1 MAIYRHVHVE
11 FWKDPKVLEELT
23 PEDKLFFIYLLT
35 NPNTTQ
41 IGVYKI
47 TKKQIAFELGFSIE
61 SVNALM
67 DRFINNYGL
76 IKYNNDTREICLKN
90 WGKYNLNKLGKP
102 MLDCVRSELKNVDD
116 KSLLEFIKPSISK
129 DEIVSLFD
137 GKSQM
142 EATLKQLENSNIPY
156 YMRKRMSTF
165 IKSQVKNNLDTQENY
180 KCNKCNDR
188 TFILIDNE
196 AVPCECR
203 ALREAESILKHS
215 GISKEFSKK
224 TFDNFDYSRNA
235 FAVNIYTLAKCYAN
249 SFKDIEKERCNSVL
263 FMGQSGCGKT
273 HLSLAIANNF
283 MKNGIGVVYM
293 NYREDMTSIKQNI
306 LDSEVYNKYLNRY
319 KNARVL
325 LIDDLFK
332 GNITP
337 SDINIIFEIIN
348 YRYFNNKPIIVS
360 TEKYKSDLLKID
372 EAIGSRILEMCD
384 KFNIEVR
391 GKGLNYRIYG

>member
-137 GKSQM
+137 
-142 EATLKQLENSNIPY
+142 EAIY
-156 YMRKRMSTF
+156 
-165 IKSQVKNNLDTQENY
+165 LD
-180 KCNKCNDR
+180 KVNDK
-188 TFILIDNE
+188 DNHKYDD
-196 AVPCECR
+196 R
-203 ALREAESILKHS
+203 
-215 GISKEFSKK
+215 
-224 TFDNFDYSRNA
+224 
-235 FAVNIYTLAKCYAN
+235 YTLSTQK
-249 SFKDIEKERCNSVL
+249 KKEKEN
-263 FMGQSGCGKT
+263 
-273 HLSLAIANNF
+273 
-283 MKNGIGVVYM
+283 KNKKENKNIGEKS
-293 NYREDMTSIKQNI
+293 N
-306 LDSEVYNKYLNRY
+306 
-319 KNARVL
+319 
-325 LIDDLFK
+325 
-332 GNITP
+332 G
-337 SDINIIFEIIN
+337 SDIKTTREFKYTVLYEKEDEYIYKKPSEEQL
-348 YRYFNNKPIIVS
+348 RYAR
-360 TEKYKSDLLKID
+360 EL
-372 EAIGSRILEMCD
+372 
-384 KFNIEVR
+384 
-391 GKGLNYRIYG
+391 

>member
-137 GKSQM
+137 
-142 EATLKQLENSNIPY
+142 EAIY
-156 YMRKRMSTF
+156 
-165 IKSQVKNNLDTQENY
+165 LD
-180 KCNKCNDR
+180 KVNDK
-188 TFILIDNE
+188 DNHKYDD
-196 AVPCECR
+196 R
-203 ALREAESILKHS
+203 
-215 GISKEFSKK
+215 
-224 TFDNFDYSRNA
+224 
-235 FAVNIYTLAKCYAN
+235 YTLSTQKKKEN
-249 SFKDIEKERCNSVL
+249 KNIGEKSNGSDIKTTREFKHTVLYEKEDKYIYKKPSEEQLRY
-263 FMGQSGCGKT
+263 
-273 HLSLAIANNF
+273 A
-283 MKNGIGVVYM
+283 
-293 NYREDMTSIKQNI
+293 RE
-306 LDSEVYNKYLNRY
+306 L
-319 KNARVL
+319 
-325 LIDDLFK
+325 
-332 GNITP
+332 
-337 SDINIIFEIIN
+337 
-348 YRYFNNKPIIVS
+348 
-360 TEKYKSDLLKID
+360 
-372 EAIGSRILEMCD
+372 
-384 KFNIEVR
+384 
-391 GKGLNYRIYG
+391 

>member
-137 GKSQM
+137 
-142 EATLKQLENSNIPY
+142 EAIY
-156 YMRKRMSTF
+156 
-165 IKSQVKNNLDTQENY
+165 LD
-180 KCNKCNDR
+180 KVNDK
-188 TFILIDNE
+188 DNHKYDD
-196 AVPCECR
+196 R
-203 ALREAESILKHS
+203 
-215 GISKEFSKK
+215 
-224 TFDNFDYSRNA
+224 
-235 FAVNIYTLAKCYAN
+235 YTLSTQK
-249 SFKDIEKERCNSVL
+249 KKEKEN
-263 FMGQSGCGKT
+263 KKE
-273 HLSLAIANNF
+273 N
-283 MKNGIGVVYM
+283 KNIGEKS
-293 NYREDMTSIKQNI
+293 N
-306 LDSEVYNKYLNRY
+306 
-319 KNARVL
+319 
-325 LIDDLFK
+325 
-332 GNITP
+332 G
-337 SDINIIFEIIN
+337 SDIKTTREFKYTVLYEKEDEYIYKKPSEEQL
-348 YRYFNNKPIIVS
+348 RYAR
-360 TEKYKSDLLKID
+360 EL
-372 EAIGSRILEMCD
+372 
-384 KFNIEVR
+384 
-391 GKGLNYRIYG
+391 

>member
-129 DEIVSLFD
+129 D
-137 GKSQM
+137 
-142 EATLKQLENSNIPY
+142 
-156 YMRKRMSTF
+156 
-165 IKSQVKNNLDTQENY
+165 
-180 KCNKCNDR
+180 
-188 TFILIDNE
+188 
-196 AVPCECR
+196 
-203 ALREAESILKHS
+203 
-215 GISKEFSKK
+215 
-224 TFDNFDYSRNA
+224 
-235 FAVNIYTLAKCYAN
+235 
-249 SFKDIEKERCNSVL
+249 
-263 FMGQSGCGKT
+263 
-273 HLSLAIANNF
+273 
-283 MKNGIGVVYM
+283 
-293 NYREDMTSIKQNI
+293 
-306 LDSEVYNKYLNRY
+306 
-319 KNARVL
+319 
-325 LIDDLFK
+325 
-332 GNITP
+332 
-337 SDINIIFEIIN
+337 
-348 YRYFNNKPIIVS
+348 
-360 TEKYKSDLLKID
+360 
-372 EAIGSRILEMCD
+372 
-384 KFNIEVR
+384 
-391 GKGLNYRIYG
+391 

>member
-116 KSLLEFIKPSISK
+116 KSLLEFIKPSISN

-137 GKSQM
+137 
-142 EATLKQLENSNIPY
+142 
-156 YMRKRMSTF
+156 
-165 IKSQVKNNLDTQENY
+165 
-180 KCNKCNDR
+180 
-188 TFILIDNE
+188 
-196 AVPCECR
+196 
-203 ALREAESILKHS
+203 
-215 GISKEFSKK
+215 
-224 TFDNFDYSRNA
+224 
-235 FAVNIYTLAKCYAN
+235 
-249 SFKDIEKERCNSVL
+249 
-263 FMGQSGCGKT
+263 
-273 HLSLAIANNF
+273 
-283 MKNGIGVVYM
+283 
-293 NYREDMTSIKQNI
+293 
-306 LDSEVYNKYLNRY
+306 
-319 KNARVL
+319 
-325 LIDDLFK
+325 
-332 GNITP
+332 
-337 SDINIIFEIIN
+337 
-348 YRYFNNKPIIVS
+348 
-360 TEKYKSDLLKID
+360 
-372 EAIGSRILEMCD
+372 EAI
-384 KFNIEVR
+384 
-391 GKGLNYRIYG
+391 

>member
-137 GKSQM
+137 
-142 EATLKQLENSNIPY
+142 EAIY
-156 YMRKRMSTF
+156 
-165 IKSQVKNNLDTQENY
+165 LDKVNDKDY
-180 KCNKCNDR
+180 HKYNDR
-188 TFILIDNE
+188 
-196 AVPCECR
+196 
-203 ALREAESILKHS
+203 
-215 GISKEFSKK
+215 
-224 TFDNFDYSRNA
+224 
-235 FAVNIYTLAKCYAN
+235 YTLSTQK
-249 SFKDIEKERCNSVL
+249 KKEKEN
-263 FMGQSGCGKT
+263 
-273 HLSLAIANNF
+273 
-283 MKNGIGVVYM
+283 KNKKENKNIGEKS
-293 NYREDMTSIKQNI
+293 N
-306 LDSEVYNKYLNRY
+306 
-319 KNARVL
+319 
-325 LIDDLFK
+325 
-332 GNITP
+332 G
-337 SDINIIFEIIN
+337 SDIKTTREFKYTVLYEKEDEYIYKKPSEEQL
-348 YRYFNNKPIIVS
+348 RYAR
-360 TEKYKSDLLKID
+360 EL
-372 EAIGSRILEMCD
+372 
-384 KFNIEVR
+384 
-391 GKGLNYRIYG
+391 